1 MNYILLFY
9 QSISDISYKHMIIF
23 TQGYIWHEHL
33 QWKTHKKFP

>member
-23 TQGYIWHEHL
+23 TQGYI
-33 QWKTHKKFP
+33 